1 MGFKAIRTTVSSKL
15 LEWNELKISC
25 NFYLTSSGF
34 ILCLLCVCSNS
45 ATALIV
51 LVVVLQSGGIYLY
64 ANQKGCDGDRVYYD
78 GCAMVAING
87 DIVAQGVQFSVNDVV
102 RMDSKHIL

>member
-1 MGFKAIRTTVSSKL
+1 MLAFG
-15 LEWNELKISC
+15 
-25 NFYLTSSGF
+25 
-34 ILCLLCVCSNS
+34 
-45 ATALIV
+45 
-51 LVVVLQSGGIYLY
+51 LQSGGIYLY

-102 RMDSKHIL
+102 RKDKHTQGADFRHSAVLDQVRV

>member
-1 MGFKAIRTTVSSKL
+1 M
-15 LEWNELKISC
+15 
-25 NFYLTSSGF
+25 
-34 ILCLLCVCSNS
+34 
-45 ATALIV
+45 

-102 RMDSKHIL
+102 RKDNNHILYVLRASSNHSAVLDEVMVLSSFDNWISITLVSVCSC